1 MSFLK
6 KWYRKRK
13 EQHLRNRVG
22 DELDTIRANFRVMC
36 HTQLDDVLD
45 DLNEYGTPTIDL
57 MIAAATRFGYAIVI
71 TVYAQEPPSEPET
84 EIESQAKESG
94 IEIVRA

>member
-6 KWYRKRK
+6 KWYRTRK
-13 EQHLRNRVG
+13 EQRLRKRVG
-22 DELDTIRANFRVMC
+22 DELDRLRAQFRATC
-36 HTQLDDVLD
+36 HTQLDGVLD
-45 DLNEYGTPTIDL
+45 DLNEYGSPMIDL
-57 MIAAATRFGYAIVI
+57 MLAAATRFGYGIVI
-71 TVYAQEPPSEPET
+71 QVHAVQPPPEPET